1 MPRRGGRGREA
12 PRRPSGSTRRTMTTT
27 TDSRATRSSL
37 SVLRNTAADPT
48 ESDKNFRERRER
60 VSNQIHGGSVTHPTL
75 WELFFE
81 ESHEEALQLARL
93 ARPII
98 HSGVRWTG
106 MRLDPQNELEVALDF
121 RKILDQLR
129 KLWVGKYPHKNRPQL
144 LLKDTQKTDIPDDR
158 HPQRTLSPDLFFEGT
173 GSLFAEYAK
182 NASAPT
188 WFLCAAVGDAKI
200 NVENQRWENYSQ
212 LATYAEQIFSAQ
224 ENRRFVYAFNIDP
237 NLIRPFI
244 FDRGGAVCGG
254 SVDYHNDPWKL
265 CAIVVKMIF
274 GDPEAMGL
282 DRSVSFEGDL
292 TIIRTTPPPD
302 QPELPLN
309 DHACEGTFIP
319 LIKYVVVKTLLH
331 NTNIRGSG
339 TIYWLARRLKD
350 QATGYEEPEMSF
362 GDEWYIIKDTWVV
375 GGCAHERTL
384 YAQIYGLERAVQDVS
399 HQGGVWMDP
408 PGIAPLVLTHDV
420 YSERQL
426 DSVSNNRP
434 MGVATPPAD
443 DRIHTRAI
451 FRTTPG
457 AKLLDGFSNTREL
470 LIALYDAVKGHRS
483 LHRRGVLHGNI
494 TPTRILIQPDAEP
507 GNRGV
512 LLDFDSAIDIESR
525 THIPRPVISNEDRTF
540 YSREALSAIDKG
552 LEYELSYFD
561 DLHSFYYVLCYLVVC
576 HPASGS
582 LKPEVPKAIAYWF
595 QEDGGYHSKSSTLL
609 DESPSFDVH
618 PSFKPP
624 VSRLIKDLH
633 TFFRDRTRQI
643 YDVPPEPEDD
653 YKVFLELIKNTIDA
667 LSEDGTT
674 VARDVSSV
682 PQGSGF
688 IAKTN
693 PGTADHLGTTLN
705 PSNISCKA
713 TSVSQDEMN
722 VLWHLESLQAV
733 LSRGK
738 IVRNSYSEDN
748 GIGGVDNT
756 DRSSELR
763 RGRGRHRTPSPTPG
777 PSKHLKPNHSLH

>member
-60 VSNQIHGGSVTHPTL
+60 VSNQIHEGSKTHPTL
-75 WELFFE
+75 SELFFE

-106 MRLDPQNELEVALDF
+106 MRLDPQNELEVAFDF

-129 KLWVGKYPHKNRPQL
+129 KLWVGKYPYKDRPQL

-158 HPQRTLSPDLFFEGT
+158 HPHRTLSPDLFFEGT

-182 NASAPT
+182 DASGLA

-237 NLIRPFI
+237 YLIRPFI

-274 GDPEAMGL
+274 GGPEAMGL

-302 QPELPLN
+302 QPDSELSFS

-319 LIKYVVVKTLLH
+319 HIKYVVDKTLLH
-331 NTNIRGSG
+331 STDIRGSG
-339 TIYWLARRLKD
+339 TIYWLVRRLKN
-350 QATGYEEPEMSF
+350 QATGYEAFEMSF
-362 GDEWYIIKDTWVV
+362 GDEWCIIKDTWVV

-384 YAQIYGLERAVQDVS
+384 YAQIHGSERAVQDVP
-399 HQGGVWMDP
+399 HQGGVP

-420 YSERQL
+420 YSEIKL

-451 FRTTPG
+451 FRTTAG
-457 AKLLDGFSNTREL
+457 AKLLDRFSTAEEL
-470 LIALYDAVKGHRS
+470 LVAVHDAVEGHRRLYDRH
-483 LHRRGVLHGNI
+483 VLHGNI
-494 TPTRILIQPDAEP
+494 TPTCILIQPDALR

-512 LLDFDSAIDIESR
+512 LLGFGSAVNIGSF
-525 THIPRPVISNEDRTF
+525 TYIPPQANTNECHAF
-540 YSREALSAIDKG
+540 YSHKALQALRDGS
-552 LEYELSYFD
+552 EYKHSYLD
-561 DLHSFYYVLCYLVVC
+561 DLESFYYVLCYLVVC
-576 HPASGS
+576 HPSTGS
-582 LKPEVPKAIAYWF
+582 SKPEKMHKSISLWF
-595 QEDGGYHSKSSTLL
+595 KNEGGYLSKASSLWGT
-609 DESPSFDVH
+609 SPPFNVH
-618 PSFKPP
+618 PSFTPP
-624 VSRLIKDLH
+624 VSKLIQDLH
-633 TFFRDRTRQI
+633 SFFRTQALQAAR
-643 YDVPPEPEDD
+643 VSGWLLEPEDGYD
-653 YKVFLELIKNTIDA
+653 EFLRIIKDAISA
-667 LSEDGTT
+667 LSEDGIDTM
-674 VARDVSSV
+674 ANSSDLLPKERPGSV
-682 PQGSGF
+682 RRACSRANLHTGYLDTELNLSTMESIREGVHVLHTSIGDETGSDGVGSGDD
-688 IAKTN
+688 
-693 PGTADHLGTTLN
+693 ADRTL
-705 PSNISCKA
+705 
-713 TSVSQDEMN
+713 
-722 VLWHLESLQAV
+722 
-733 LSRGK
+733 
-738 IVRNSYSEDN
+738 
-748 GIGGVDNT
+748 
-756 DRSSELR
+756 ELR
-763 RGRGRHRTPSPTPG
+763 RERGRERTPSLIPG
-777 PSKHLKPNHSLH
+777 PSKRLKTCHFPK